1 MSIAYNSSIVTT
13 NLGLCLDAG
22 NPRSYPGSGTAW
34 RDVSG
39 NLRNGTLVNGPTYN
53 SSNLGSLV
61 FDGIDDYAQ
70 VDATD
75 GFGAGGVAP
84 VCTLSMWA
92 NITRKAGGGVQ
103 YQQLAGFRNDTN
115 FSFFFLLL
123 DSSGATVPTEARI
136 LTTGGTYDISVNY
149 TTFNTWT
156 NIVFVANTN
165 RTDLYFNGTL
175 AGSNTNVTGTFG
187 ATSGNFRVGASPAG
201 AWYTLGNMSQ
211 VQFYTS
217 ALTSTQ
223 ILQNFNAARGRYG
236 I

>member
-1 MSIAYNSSIVTT
+1 MALIHSPSIVTT
-13 NLGLCLDAG
+13 NLGLCLDAA

-39 NLRNGTLVNGPTYN
+39 NARNGTLVNGPTYN
-53 SSNLGSLV
+53 SANLGSFV
-61 FDGIDDYAQ
+61 FDGIDDYVQ
-70 VDATD
+70 VDATN
-75 GFGAGGVAP
+75 GFGTGGVAP
-84 VCTLSMWA
+84 ACTLSMWA
-92 NITRKAGGGVQ
+92 NISRKSGGGFQ

-136 LTTGGTYDISVNY
+136 QTTGGTYDVIVNY

-165 RTDLYFNGTL
+165 RIDLYFNGTL
-175 AGSNTNVTGTFG
+175 AGSNTNVTGNFG
-187 ATSGNFRVGASPAG
+187 STSGNFRAG
-201 AWYTLGNMSQ
+201 ATPGGAFCTLGNMAQ

-217 ALTSTQ
+217 ALTATQ
-223 ILQNFNAARGRYG
+223 VAQNFNATRGRYG

>member
-1 MSIAYNSSIVTT
+1 
-13 NLGLCLDAG
+13 
-22 NPRSYPGSGTAW
+22 
-34 RDVSG
+34 
-39 NLRNGTLVNGPTYN
+39 
-53 SSNLGSLV
+53 
-61 FDGIDDYAQ
+61 
-70 VDATD
+70 
-75 GFGAGGVAP
+75 
-84 VCTLSMWA
+84 MWA